1 MFALEAVLYEVFAP
15 KAVFTLEY
23 IFLIYTVA
31 LILLPV
37 KWTVLWVL
45 QVIVCSIYRPCNG
58 YISVRIY

>member
-1 MFALEAVLYEVFAP
+1 MKIPVLMLMFALEAVLYEVFAP
-15 KAVFTLEY
+15 EAVFTLEY

-45 QVIVCSIYRPCNG
+45 
-58 YISVRIY
+58 